1 MSVLVS
7 WRLLRWLKTTWAI
20 RVQVEQ
26 RSAAR
31 YEVGHYTARYA
42 A

>member
-1 MSVLVS
+1 METAAVVKNDLGDKGSG
-7 WRLLRWLKTTWAI
+7 RA
-20 RVQVEQ
+20 EEC
-26 RSAAR
+26 AR